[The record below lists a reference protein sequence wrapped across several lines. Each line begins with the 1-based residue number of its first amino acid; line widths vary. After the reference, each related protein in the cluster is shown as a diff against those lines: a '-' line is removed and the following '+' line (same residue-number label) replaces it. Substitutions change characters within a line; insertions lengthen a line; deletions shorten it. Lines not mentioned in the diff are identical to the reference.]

1 MAAMVPP
8 SRCNWPGPTPLMF
21 TTGTTP
27 PMIIGNC
34 KSPASFRSSGFS
46 GMSEAPKVT
55 VFALICLMPPPEPM
69 DW

>member
-1 MAAMVPP
+1 
-8 SRCNWPGPTPLMF
+8 MF

-34 KSPASFRSSGFS
+34 TRPAALSSSGFS

-55 VFALICLMPPPEPM
+55 VFALICLMPAPEPI
-69 DW
+69 D

>member
-1 MAAMVPP
+1 MVAP
-8 SRCNWPGPTPLMF
+8 SNCSCPAPIPLML

-34 KSPASFRSSGFS
+34 NKPAAFRSSGFS

-55 VFALICLMPPPEPM
+55 VLALICLMPPPEPM
-69 DW
+69 D